1 MKFEV
6 GYILT
11 RCFIQKRIEISD
23 GIEVRPLPP
32 TGSKGQ
38 LHNIKT
44 LLEYSGYNYS
54 RKNLEDAKTN
64 FSKTGQ
70 SSLILF
76 QNLESKNFESAIDEN
91 EKFAESIAG
100 ALSVL
105 SANSSDFLCAFAKN
119 PRNSGVKYYFDN
131 DRIIR
136 HATNVG
142 GFLDAI
148 PDLANKAI
156 SDPKLSLLLKL
167 YRSSLREREI
177 DNQILFQLIL
187 LEEAS
192 DHHKGYLADRVRTLC
207 KDIGALDDLNIVAKE
222 LDYTLPEEKDMVDV
236 LVKLRNCA
244 AHNGK
249 IDEKTLEEYNGTWLL
264 PLIEDKEKLHKLVGE
279 AIRYIFCC
287 LVGHTRETMSTK
299 INFDGGPFELRFD

>member
-11 RCFIQKRIEISD
+11 KCFIQKRVEIND
-23 GIEVRPLPP
+23 GVQVRPLPA
-32 TGSKGQ
+32 TGSKGE

-54 RKNLEDAKTN
+54 RNNLEDAKTN

-70 SSLILF
+70 STLILF
-76 QNLESKNFESAIDEN
+76 QNIESRNFESAIDEN
-91 EKFAESIAG
+91 QKFAESIAG

-119 PRNSGVKYYFDN
+119 QGNSGVKYYFDN

-142 GFLDAI
+142 GFFDAI
-148 PDLANKAI
+148 PDLANNAI

-192 DHHKGYLADRVRTLC
+192 DNYDGHLAQRVRTFC
-207 KDIGALDDLNIVAKE
+207 EDIGALVDLNIVADE
-222 LDYTLPEEKDMVDV
+222 LDYTLPRGKDMVDV
-236 LVKLRNCA
+236 LVKLRNSA

-249 IDEKTLEEYNGTWLL
+249 IDEQTLEEYNGTWLL

-287 LVGHTRETMSTK
+287 LVGHTRDTMSTR
-299 INFDGGPFELRFD
+299 IDSDGEPFELRFD